1 MRKLCIFI
9 PLLLLLSPAYG
20 YLLRFTLYTGS
31 EMTTWENAQAFCREH
46 HTGLVTIRNEQENG
60 IFSGYGWIG
69 LYRKS
74 GSSIWKWST
83 GDELANYTN
92 WDANEPQTDT
102 DCAYKSSDKWRTN
115 RCDVNHSFMCYD
127 DLILVKENKTWEEA
141 LVHCRSLDGGNTED
155 PASSYWNYSYDL
167 ATLITPYDHTY
178 AREKVQEATTD
189 EVWTGLCN
197 PAGEWLWVSGE
208 QMQYKNIPSCPTNG
222 FCGVLEK
229 RGTTSF
235 QIKDCKLRR
244 NFFCYK
250 RI

>member
-167 ATLITPYDHTY
+167 ATLITPYDHTCGQ
-178 AREKVQEATTD
+178 ACVTQ
-189 EVWTGLCN
+189 L
-197 PAGEWLWVSGE
+197 VSG
-208 QMQYKNIPSCPTNG
+208 
-222 FCGVLEK
+222 CG
-229 RGTTSF
+229 
-235 QIKDCKLRR
+235 
-244 NFFCYK
+244 
-250 RI
+250 